1 VGTGPRPTEKL
12 LVKQFF
18 LTLRQFKEMLA
29 AMKVHDDALAK
40 LGARIRSLR
49 EARGMKLK
57 DLADATGL
65 SDAFVSRLE
74 RGQVSSSVANLIQ
87 IAEALDTGVSELFAS
102 AADQLRSDVTVH
114 RHGDDGEGQSIP
126 STGYRWQLFAG
137 GMPNDDLEIFHLA
150 FPRKNRMDLM
160 VSHPGQEYCYV
171 ISGRIRFHVGAEI
184 FELAAGEGIFLNSEL
199 PHRADNI
206 GDDEA
211 RILMVVAKSSATKSS
226 EHFDWWRVP
235 GAAPTRSSKSKTS
248 QGE

>member
-1 VGTGPRPTEKL
+1 
-12 LVKQFF
+12 
-18 LTLRQFKEMLA
+18 MLDI
-29 AMKVHDDALAK
+29 MKIHDDALAG

-57 DLADATGL
+57 QLADATGL

-87 IAEALDTGVSELFAS
+87 IAQVLDIGVSELFANP
-102 AADQLRSDVTVH
+102 ADQLRSDVTVH
-114 RHGDDGEGQSIP
+114 RNSDAGEDQSIP
-126 STGYRWQLFAG
+126 STGYRWRLLAG
-137 GMPNDDLEIFHLA
+137 GMPNDDVEVFHLL

-171 ISGRIRFHVGAEI
+171 ISGRIRFHVGAEM

-211 RILMVVAKSSATKSS
+211 RILMVVAKSSDTRSSRSSS
-226 EHFDWWRVP
+226 EHFDWWRVA
-235 GAAPTRSSKSKTS
+235 GAAVPTRSSKSKTS